1 MNYAVQN
8 SAKMNN
14 TEGFSTQFMPH
25 RETGFFS
32 KIVLDYVE
40 RKESIQPFVKGYF
53 EKDTVLKKVAACK
66 KQYGADRVKLAELL
80 SQQYDGIEVSAATQ
94 ANLESIKSENTFTIT
109 TGHQLNLFTG
119 PLYYFYKIIHVINL
133 CESLNKTYPTFHFVP
148 IFWMNTEDHDFEE
161 VNHFHLYGQTHSWT
175 TEQIGAVG
183 NFETASLKPVIEE
196 LEERLGN
203 SENAQSIVAAFKD
216 HYLKHKSYRKAVLS
230 MANWLFGKY
239 GLVIMDQH
247 NAGFKSMLFPFLENE
262 LTQHQLYSHLKETK
276 PQLEAAGYHEQA
288 MPRAIN
294 LFYLDEKNQR
304 NRIVYE
310 DEMYKVLN
318 TNLTFTEESIL
329 VELHKNPIRF
339 STNVLSRPIYQQTV
353 LPNLAYVG
361 GGGELAY
368 WMQLKSSF
376 EALDAFFP
384 DLILRNSVLI
394 VDSKSQKK
402 MGKLNLG
409 AEAMFTKQD
418 QLIKNFVQANTESDL
433 SLAEEKKQLESL
445 FESIIAKALK
455 VDQTLEKSAT
465 GEMKKQ
471 LNSIEKLESKILRAE
486 KRNFE
491 QFTSQIT
498 TVQNKLFPNGKLQER
513 YENFLGFWMDYGS
526 DFVDQLKA
534 NLDPWKEEFTV
545 LLEEK

>member
-1 MNYAVQN
+1 
-8 SAKMNN
+8 MNN

-32 KIVLDYVE
+32 KMVLDYVE
-40 RKESIQPFVKGYF
+40 RKESIQPFVRGYF
-53 EKDTVLKKVAACK
+53 DKNTVLEKVAACQ
-66 KQYGADRVKLAELL
+66 KQYGADRAKLAELL
-80 SQQYDGIEVSAATQ
+80 SQQYDGMEVTAATKT
-94 ANLESIKSENTFTIT
+94 NLDALKNENTFTIT

-119 PLYYFYKIIHVINL
+119 PLYYFYKILHVVNL
-133 CESLNKTYPTFHFVP
+133 CESLNKAHPDFHFVP

-161 VNHFHLYGQTHSWT
+161 VNHFHLYGKTHSWA
-175 TEQIGAVG
+175 TEQSGAVG
-183 NFETASLKPVIEE
+183 SFDTASLKTVIEE
-196 LEERLGN
+196 LEEVLGS
-203 SENAQSIVAAFKD
+203 SENAQSIVAAFKY
-216 HYLKHKSYRKAVLS
+216 HYLKQQSYRKAVLS
-230 MANWLFGKY
+230 FANWLFGKY

-247 NAGFKSMLFPFLENE
+247 NAGFKSMLLPFLENE

-276 PQLEAAGYHEQA
+276 PKLEAAGYHEQA

-310 DEMYKVLN
+310 EETYKVLN
-318 TNLTFTEESIL
+318 TGLTFTEETIL
-329 VELHKNPIRF
+329 AELRKNPIRF

-376 EALDAFFP
+376 EALKVYYP

-394 VDSKSQKK
+394 VDGKSQKK

-409 AEAMFTKQD
+409 VGSMFTKHD
-418 QLIKNFVQANTESDL
+418 QLIKNYVQTNSESDL
-433 SLAEEKKQLESL
+433 SLEEEKKQLESL

-455 VDQTLEKSAT
+455 VDATLEKSAK
-465 GEMKKQ
+465 GEMTKQ
-471 LNSIEKLESKILRAE
+471 IKSLEKLESKILRSE

-491 QFTSQIT
+491 QFTTQIT
-498 TVQNKLFPNGKLQER
+498 NVQNKLFPNGKLQER
-513 YENFLGFWMDYGS
+513 HDNFLGFWMVYGA
-526 DFVDQLKA
+526 DFVDQLKE

-545 LLEEK
+545 LLEEN